1 MELPEVM
8 RELAALGK
16 DSLKKRYIG
25 NGAKEPLFGVAT
37 GAMKPLLKK
46 TGKNQRLAEA
56 LYATGNYDAMYFAGM
71 IAEPD
76 RMTQADF
83 DRWMEGAYFFMLSD
97 FVVAVTLAEAPI
109 AQATALMWL
118 DSPREL
124 TVSGGWSC
132 WNWLTGWRPDA
143 DFDEGVMRNLLQRA
157 CRDIVSHNGR
167 ARIAVRNF
175 IIAAGISYK
184 PLFTEICAIAK
195 DIDARALAYDDT
207 KCFSGIAHSIYAE
220 EQKGRIGFKRKSVRC

>member
-157 CRDIVSHNGR
+157 RQDIVSHNGR

-195 DIDARALAYDDT
+195 EIDALSLAYDDT